1 VIESPADIVA
11 IGSWKEVI
19 AVDTGLLLLRLLIG
33 GLLAAHGAQK
43 LFGWFSGHG
52 IQGTADFLESLG
64 WRPGRTFAILLGCA
78 ELAGGLALAFGAGTP
93 VAAGVVIAVL
103 ANAAWVVHR
112 PNGLWNT
119 AGGYE
124 YPLALGGTALALA
137 LTGPGQFSLDHV
149 AGLQVPAL
157 AGAVLAIGIG
167 LLGWLVGGT
176 ARDATSIGLF
186 DRWIRPST

>member
-1 VIESPADIVA
+1 
-11 IGSWKEVI
+11 VI
-19 AVDTGLLLLRLLIG
+19 AVDTGLLLLRLLVG
-33 GLLAAHGAQK
+33 VLMAAHGAQK

-52 IQGTADFLESLG
+52 LQGTTDFLESLG
-64 WRPGRTFAILLGCA
+64 WRPGRTSAILLGGA

-124 YPLALGGTALALA
+124 YPLVLAGSALALA
-137 LTGPGQFSLDHV
+137 VTGPGRFSIDQL
-149 AGLQVPAL
+149 AGWQLPAP
-157 AGAVLAIGIG
+157 AGAVLALGVAVI
-167 LLGWLVGGT
+167 GWLVGDT
-176 ARDATSIGLF
+176 ARDAGLIGLF

>member
-1 VIESPADIVA
+1 M
-11 IGSWKEVI
+11 
-19 AVDTGLLLLRLLIG
+19 DTGLLLLRLLIG

-52 IQGTADFLESLG
+52 LTGTADFLESLG
-64 WRPGRTFAILLGCA
+64 WRPGRTFAILLGGA
-78 ELAGGLALAFGAGTP
+78 EVAGGVALAMGAATP

-124 YPLALGGTALALA
+124 YPL
-137 LTGPGQFSLDHV
+137 V
-149 AGLQVPAL
+149 L
-157 AGAVLAIGIG
+157 AGAALVLALSGPGRFSIDHLAGWQLPSLAAAGVAIGVGMI
-167 LLGWLVGGT
+167 GWLAGNT
-176 ARDATSIGLF
+176 ARDAGSISLF

>member
-1 VIESPADIVA
+1 
-11 IGSWKEVI
+11 VI

-64 WRPGRTFAILLGCA
+64 WRPGRMFAILLGGA

-124 YPLALGGTALALA
+124 YPLVLGGTALALA

-149 AGLQVPAL
+149 AGLQVPTL

-167 LLGWLVGGT
+167 LLGWLVGDT

>member
-1 VIESPADIVA
+1 VIV
-11 IGSWKEVI
+11 
-19 AVDTGLLLLRLLIG
+19 VDTGLLLLRLLIG

-52 IQGTADFLESLG
+52 LTGTADFLELLG
-64 WRPGRTFAILLGCA
+64 WRPGRTFAILLGGA
-78 ELAGGLALAFGAGTP
+78 ELAGGVALAFGAGTP

-124 YPLALGGTALALA
+124 YPLVLAGAALALA
-137 LTGPGQFSLDHV
+137 LTGPGRFSVD
-149 AGLQVPAL
+149 QL
-157 AGAVLAIGIG
+157 AGWQLSPLAAAVLAISVG
-167 LLGWLVGGT
+167 LIGWLAGDT
-176 ARDATSIGLF
+176 TRDAASIGVF
-186 DRWIRPST
+186 DRWIWPST

>member
-1 VIESPADIVA
+1 MG
-11 IGSWKEVI
+11 IGKEVI
-19 AVDTGLLLLRLLIG
+19 AVDIGLLLLRLLIG

-64 WRPGRTFAILLGCA
+64 WRPGRTFAILLGGA

-93 VAAGVVIAVL
+93 VAAGVGIAVL

-124 YPLALGGTALALA
+124 YPLVLGGTALALA
-137 LTGPGQFSLDHV
+137 LTGPGRFSLDHV
-149 AGLQVPAL
+149 AGLQVPTL

-167 LLGWLVGGT
+167 LLGWLVGDT